1 MLIIGSWNSIKTRT
15 HDKDLSV
22 LNFQKVSVLIPVRNE
37 GQNIETL
44 IQSITDVDYD
54 PSCLEVIVIDDHS
67 SDNTF
72 SIVETLIKQNGWLK
86 IISLGPGVIGKKK
99 AIEKGILES
108 TGKIIVCTDGDCV
121 VPHNWLKSYSDFY
134 TNQPEMA
141 MIFGPVRYKN
151 DQSLFADILN
161 IELSILQVIG
171 GATMNLGFP
180 TMINGAN
187 FSYQKTIF
195 NEVSGYSENEHIPS
209 GDDEFLLRK
218 IHLKYPGRIQFLK
231 DNSAIVDTLP
241 PESFKTLIDQRK
253 RWAAKWK
260 YHKDNFS
267 KFLPI
272 LIFLV
277 NASSIYAL
285 FNIAFGNDKLGS
297 VLFLSI
303 KVFSEFLLVFIS
315 SRFLDLKNLLVPFI
329 YLQLIYPFYVV
340 FFGIASNFGRFSWK
354 DRAYNN

>member
-1 MLIIGSWNSIKTRT
+1 MLQASIIIILLYLVFIMLIIGSWNSIKTRT

-195 NEVSGYSENEHIPS
+195 NEVSGYSENEHITS

-253 RWAAKWK
+253 RWAAKLK
-260 YHKDNFS
+260 YHKDNF
-267 KFLPI
+267 
-272 LIFLV
+272 
-277 NASSIYAL
+277 
-285 FNIAFGNDKLGS
+285 
-297 VLFLSI
+297 
-303 KVFSEFLLVFIS
+303 
-315 SRFLDLKNLLVPFI
+315 
-329 YLQLIYPFYVV
+329 
-340 FFGIASNFGRFSWK
+340 
-354 DRAYNN
+354 